1 MTPHH
6 ENRFVAHF
14 DMLGMSAL
22 TKRDPDLAWEKL
34 SALSWARDERMHL
47 GIERLDT
54 GELIVDQVRSLIFSD
69 TLVAFS
75 KGNTQN
81 DVMALLLLTTEVFT
95 RALHYC
101 IPLRGGVAHG
111 RFNFNLDLNL
121 FSGPALVDA
130 HAIGESSQWLGVIVD
145 DYTAEVAKSIPLRSA
160 TGKEVIVQWD
170 VPMKDGPPAR
180 RHAVNW
186 VQTHRHNYCGPIPL
200 TIEAFYSPLAT
211 LFGPLETLAPSIRL
225 KYENT
230 VEFFNAHYDLAG
242 AP

>member
-1 MTPHH
+1 MTPHRD
-6 ENRFVAHF
+6 NRFVAHF

-34 SALSWARDERMHL
+34 SALSRARDERMHL
-47 GIERLDT
+47 GIERLDAR
-54 GELIVDQVRSLIFSD
+54 ELITDQVRSFIFSD

-81 DVMALLLLTTEVFT
+81 DAMALLLLTTEVFT
-95 RALHYC
+95 RALHYY

-130 HAIGESSQWLGVIVD
+130 YALGESSQWLGVVID
-145 DYTAEVAKSIPLRSA
+145 DYTAEIAKSIPLHSA
-160 TGKEVIVQWD
+160 TGKETIVRWS
-170 VPMKDGPPAR
+170 VPMRAEPPVSR
-180 RHAVNW
+180 YVMNW

-200 TIEAFYSPLAT
+200 TVEVFYSPLAT
-211 LFGPLETLAPSIRL
+211 LFGPLESLDPAIRS

-230 VEFFNAHYDLAG
+230 VEFFNAHYNLAG
-242 AP
+242 AL

>member
-1 MTPHH
+1 MKSHRD
-6 ENRFVAHF
+6 NRFVAHF

-22 TKRDPDLAWEKL
+22 TKRNPDLAWERL
-34 SALSWARDERMHL
+34 SALSRARDERMHL
-47 GIERLDT
+47 GIRRLDT
-54 GELIVDQVRSLIFSD
+54 HEFITDQVQSFIFSD

-101 IPLRGGVAHG
+101 IPLRGGVTHG
-111 RFNFNLDLNL
+111 RFNFNLDRNL

-130 HAIGESSQWLGVIVD
+130 YAIGESSQWIGVVVD
-145 DYTAEVAKSIPLRSA
+145 DYTADVAKSIPLRSG
-160 TGKEVIVQWD
+160 TGRETIVQWD
-170 VPMKDGPPAR
+170 VPMKAEPLAS
-180 RHAVNW
+180 RHVVNW
-186 VQTHRHNYCGPIPL
+186 VQTHRHNYRGPIPL
-200 TIEAFYSPLAT
+200 TVETFYAPLAN
-211 LFGPLETLAPSIRL
+211 LFGPLETLAPSSRI

-230 VEFFNAHYDLAG
+230 VEFFNAYYDLAD